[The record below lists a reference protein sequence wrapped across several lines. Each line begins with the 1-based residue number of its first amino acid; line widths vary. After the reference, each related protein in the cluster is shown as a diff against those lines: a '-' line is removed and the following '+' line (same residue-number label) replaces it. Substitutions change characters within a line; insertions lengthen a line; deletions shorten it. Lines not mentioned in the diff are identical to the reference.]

1 VWTFLKQVCPLP
13 VVLGVSASLRNAR
26 YGRGNEALVRDL
38 ADLSDQSALT
48 EWLCTQTQIRFQDFV
63 DAGRGEKLPFDA
75 IYDRLRRLRGE
86 RGLSNSEAAVAAA
99 LWGALQEGAEIRHL
113 SLAHHFPMTGKA
125 RDLAKL
131 RQSLIEADAIVISG
145 PVYFGDRGSLTQS
158 LIDFIAA
165 DPALRDACAGKVY
178 AGLAVGAKRNG
189 GQETTLI
196 YQLLDMVNLD
206 FLAVGNSSETT
217 SQYGGTAVAGDVG
230 ALHKDAEGIETCVG
244 TGQRAA
250 RTAALL
256 TRGRA
261 EGGRLEDRL
270 KLQLWLLQDAADG
283 TGRRYFDAWAAEAM
297 AADPNLDVQVLGVTD
312 VQVLRCIACDV
323 CPVDV
328 GPKEDYRCIIKA
340 PGDFFV
346 QHHKTLTEADAVL
359 LCAYSPQ
366 DRSQVISVYQQF
378 IERTRYLRRD
388 NYVFSDLLMAPFV
401 ISELSARQ
409 NLHLRML
416 TSAVRHH
423 TVLHHPLIGL
433 IHEGRILGEADL
445 RQRAAD
451 FITRARELTVGRYL
465 SGLREDVIYQPK
477 GYDISAQKAVED
489 QATGRTRDSIQA
501 NARAHVTNARRRMAS

>member
-1 VWTFLKQVCPLP
+1 MP

-38 ADLSDQSALT
+38 ADLSDEAALT
-48 EWLCTQTQIRFQDFV
+48 EWLRTQTQIRFQDFV
-63 DAGRGEKLPFDA
+63 DAGRGQKLPFDA
-75 IYDRLRRLRGE
+75 IYGRLRHLRGE

-99 LWGALQEGAEIRHL
+99 LWGALREGAEIRHL
-113 SLAHHFPMTGKA
+113 SLAHHFPMSGKA
-125 RDLAKL
+125 RDLDRL
-131 RQSLIEADAIVISG
+131 RAALVAADAIIVSG

-158 LIDFIAA
+158 LIEFIAA
-165 DPALRDACAGKVY
+165 DPTL
-178 AGLAVGAKRNG
+178 RNG

-230 ALHKDAEGIETCVG
+230 TLHKDGEGIETSIG

-256 TRGRA
+256 ARGRA
-261 EGGRLEDRL
+261 SGDRL
-270 KLQLWLLQDAADG
+270 GDRLRLQLWLLQDVADG
-283 TGRRYFDAWAAEAM
+283 AGRRYFDAWAAETIATNP
-297 AADPNLDVQVLGVTD
+297 DLDVQVLGVTEA
-312 VQVLRCIACDV
+312 QVIRCIACDV
-323 CPVDV
+323 CPIDV

-346 QHHKTLTEADAVL
+346 QYHQTLTEADAVL

-366 DRSQVISVYQQF
+366 DRSQVVSVYQQF

-433 IHEGRILGEADL
+433 MHEGRILGEADL
-445 RQRAAD
+445 RERAAA

-465 SGLREDVIYQPK
+465 GGLREDVIYHPK

-489 QATGRTRDSIQA
+489 QVTGRTQDSIQA
-501 NARAHVTNARRRMAS
+501 NARAHFTTARRRMAS